1 MPPISDL
8 VYNADIARRPDFLP
22 TNSGGENMENK
33 NCECGCKPEQGWMP
47 VPPVPP
53 VVPCPIPPAP
63 WPPYPPYPIPPAPTP
78 DPEPPKGSVAQ
89 QICKLSRKANTIDK
103 MIDKINVNK
112 KDVVL
117 SVGGLTYNIGNVEAD
132 VKDWTDG
139 AYADTIVRI
148 LQFELDR
155 IKLEIAELAEQLG
168 DD

>member
-1 MPPISDL
+1 MPIADL
-8 VYNADIARRPDFLP
+8 VMNQDIARRPDIFP

-132 VKDWTDG
+132 VEGWTDG

>member
-8 VYNADIARRPDFLP
+8 VYNTDIARRPDFLP
-22 TNSGGENMENK
+22 ANSGGENMENK
-33 NCECGCKPEQGWMP
+33 NCECGCKPEQGWVP
-47 VPPVPP
+47 VPPAP
-53 VVPCPIPPAP
+53 VVPCPPPGP
-63 WPPYPPYPIPPAPTP
+63 WYPPYPPCPCPQPTP

-132 VKDWTDG
+132 VEGWTDG

>member
-1 MPPISDL
+1 MAIADL
-8 VYNADIARRPDFLP
+8 VYPSDIARRPNCFAEK
-22 TNSGGENMENK
+22 NGGENMNEQK
-33 NCECGCKPEQGWMP
+33 CECGCKPEQGWMP
-47 VPPVPP
+47 VPTPPVP
-53 VVPCPIPPAP
+53 VVPCPPPGP
-63 WPPYPPYPIPPAPTP
+63 WYPPYPVPVPQPTP

-132 VKDWTDG
+132 VEGWTDG

>member
-1 MPPISDL
+1 MPIADL
-8 VYNADIARRPDFLP
+8 VYNQDIARRPDIFP

-132 VKDWTDG
+132 VEGWTDG